1 MRDHMTK
8 KLSPHFADYELQCKC
23 HRHKNKPL
31 CNVSPRLLMLSE
43 RVRDEL
49 KTPMIPTSCCR
60 CPEHNKEV
68 GGSPTS
74 KHITTDKQPS
84 RAMDFKAKGM
94 ISVLAFDA
102 IVRDWACGGLGELG
116 GIGLYDTFVH
126 IDTAKAE
133 DGHLRV
139 WDERKKKTTADSE
152 ILGQLV
158 EDLRGLTSA
167 RPAAVINRL
176 CIALNEWR

>member
-1 MRDHMTK
+1 MSK
-8 KLSPHFADYELQCKC
+8 YPSPHFADHELACKC
-23 HRHKNKPL
+23 AKHAKERKYY
-31 CNVSPRLLMLSE
+31 VSPRLLMLAE
-43 RVRDEL
+43 RVRDVL
-49 KTPMIPTSCCR
+49 KTPMIVTSCCR

-74 KHITTDKQPS
+74 KHIFTATQPS

-94 ISVLAFDA
+94 TPSLAFDT
-102 IVRDWACGGLGELG
+102 IVREWACGGLGELG
-116 GIGLYDTFVH
+116 GIGLYDTWLH

-158 EDLRGLTSA
+158 EDLRGLTTQ

>member
-1 MRDHMTK
+1 MAK
-8 KLSPHFADYELQCKC
+8 NPSPHFADYEVACKC
-23 HRHKNKPL
+23 AKHAKGVYYY
-31 CNVSPRLLMLSE
+31 VSPRLLMLAE
-43 RVRDEL
+43 KVRDVL
-49 KTPMIPTSCCR
+49 RTPMIVTSCCR
-60 CPEHNKEV
+60 CPEHNKTV

-74 KHITTDKQPS
+74 KHIFTDTQPT

-94 ISVLAFDA
+94 VPSLAFDF
-102 IVRDWACGGLGELG
+102 IVRDWACGGLSELG
-116 GIGLYDTFVH
+116 GIGLYDTWLH

-158 EDLRGLTSA
+158 EDLRGLTTQ

>member
-1 MRDHMTK
+1 MTK
-8 KLSPHFADYELQCKC
+8 KLSPHFADYELRCKC
-23 HRHKNKPL
+23 NRHKDSPL
-31 CNVSPRLLMLSE
+31 CNVSPRLLMLAE
-43 RVRDEL
+43 RVRDVL
-49 KTPMIPTSCCR
+49 KTPMIVTSCCR
-60 CPEHNKEV
+60 CPEHNKTS

-74 KHITTDKQPS
+74 KHIFTDTQPT

-94 ISVLAFDA
+94 SPSLAFDT
-102 IVRDWACGGLGELG
+102 IIREWACGGLGELG
-116 GIGLYDTFVH
+116 GIGLYDTWLH

-158 EDLRGLTSA
+158 EDLRGLTTA
-167 RPAAVINRL
+167 RPAPVINRL
-176 CIALNEWR
+176 CIALNGWR

>member
-1 MRDHMTK
+1 MSK

-23 HRHKNKPL
+23 KRHRGNPL
-31 CNVSPRLLMLSE
+31 CNVSPRLLMLAE
-43 RVRDEL
+43 RVRDVL
-49 KTPMIPTSCCR
+49 KTPMIVTSCCR
-60 CPEHNKEV
+60 CPAHNADPDVK
-68 GGSPTS
+68 GSPTS

-94 ISVLAFDA
+94 TPSLAFDT
-102 IVRDWACGGLGELG
+102 IIREWACGGLGELG
-116 GIGLYDTFVH
+116 GIGLYDTWLH

-158 EDLRGLTSA
+158 EDLRGLTTQ

>member
-1 MRDHMTK
+1 MNVF
-8 KLSPHFADYELQCKC
+8 PHFADYELRCQCR
-23 HRHKNKPL
+23 RHKDKQL
-31 CNVSPRLLMLSE
+31 CNVSPRLGMLAE
-43 RVRDEL
+43 RVRDVL
-49 KTPMIPTSCCR
+49 KTPMIVTSCCR
-60 CPEHNKEV
+60 CAAHNKEV

-74 KHITTDKQPS
+74 KHLCSETQPA

-94 ISVLAFDA
+94 SPSLALDT
-102 IVRDWACGGLGELG
+102 IIREWACGGLGELG

-126 IDTAKAE
+126 IDTGKAE

-139 WDERKKKTTADSE
+139 WDERKKKTTTDSE

-158 EDLRGLTSA
+158 EDLRGLTTQ

-176 CIALNEWR
+176 CIALNDWR

>member
-1 MRDHMTK
+1 MSK
-8 KLSPHFADYELQCKC
+8 YPSPHFADHELACKC
-23 HRHKNKPL
+23 AKHAKERKYY
-31 CNVSPRLLMLSE
+31 VSPRLLMLAE
-43 RVRDEL
+43 RVRDVL
-49 KTPMIPTSCCR
+49 KTPMIVTSCCR
-60 CPEHNKEV
+60 CPEHNRAV

-74 KHITTDKQPS
+74 KHIFTDTQPS

-94 ISVLAFDA
+94 IPSLAFDT
-102 IVRDWACGGLGELG
+102 IIREWACGGLGELG
-116 GIGLYDTFVH
+116 GIGLYDTWLH

-158 EDLRGLTSA
+158 EDLRALTTQ